1 MTRLSRAEMIRL
13 LIDLCGIPK
22 PFLENMD
29 TDTVQK
35 LFEERLGGLQ
45 KEA

>member
-1 MTRLSRAEMIRL
+1 MTRLSRVEMRRL
-13 LIDLCGIPK
+13 LIDLCGIPR

-29 TDTVQK
+29 TETIQK
-35 LFEERLGGLQ
+35 LFEERLGSLE

>member
-22 PFLENMD
+22 PFLETMD
-29 TDTVQK
+29 TETVQK
-35 LFEERLGGLQ
+35 LFGERLGSLE